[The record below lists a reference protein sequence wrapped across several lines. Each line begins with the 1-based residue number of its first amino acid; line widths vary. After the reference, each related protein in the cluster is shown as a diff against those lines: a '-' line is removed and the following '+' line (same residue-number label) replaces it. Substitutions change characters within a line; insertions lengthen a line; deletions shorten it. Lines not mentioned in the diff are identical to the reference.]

1 MKNLQTMKQSV
12 QKGFT
17 LIELMIVVAIIG
29 ILAALAIPAY
39 TDYTLKAKI
48 SEAASI
54 TGAVKTSVE
63 TLWSETGEMPLASA
77 TIDGLNNTGKYAE
90 SIAWTTLT
98 TLTGTLIIQ
107 LQNINTTIDAQ
118 QVQYDATGTSG
129 ANIRW
134 TVSTTGSTILDKYLP
149 KT

>member
-39 TDYTLKAKI
+39 TDYTLKAKV
-48 SEAASI
+48 SEAAAIS
-54 TGAVKTSVE
+54 GAAKVSVE
-63 TLWSETGEMPLASA
+63 TLWSETGEMPVAA
-77 TIDGLNNTGKYAE
+77 DVTGTNNTGKYAQ
-90 SIAWTTLT
+90 SITWAQASTTGGTLT
-98 TLTGTLIIQ
+98 IE
-107 LQNINTTIDAQ
+107 LQAINTTIDAQ
-118 QVQYDATGTSG
+118 NVVYSATGTDG
-129 ANIRW
+129 ANIIW
-134 TVSTTGSTILDKYLP
+134 SISSTSSVATKYRP